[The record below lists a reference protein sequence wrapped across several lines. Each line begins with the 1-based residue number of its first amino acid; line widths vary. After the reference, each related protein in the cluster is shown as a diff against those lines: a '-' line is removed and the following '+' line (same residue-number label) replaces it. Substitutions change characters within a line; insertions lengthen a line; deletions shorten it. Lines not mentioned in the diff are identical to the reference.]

1 MKKACTVMR
10 LLVLTSVL
18 FWPLS
23 LWAQNAESLY
33 TSSINVK
40 SQNQD
45 ELNQAMQKGLAQV
58 LLRTSGVP
66 SALKTPRIVNAL
78 DNPQAYVVGFRYN
91 KLNDPNPE
99 NTDLYALNLAFD
111 ETAIKKLLNEAGL
124 PIWGANRAPLMVWW
138 VTKGE
143 GEREIVNPDTA
154 PQIVQALSQQAK
166 SRGVPLTFPLLDIQ
180 DTETLQAEDIWSF
193 FLDKAKLASQ
203 RYGHENILVG
213 RTDFI
218 NGFGESRWVLL
229 LGDEEIKGEI
239 TQGELSPMLAK
250 AIDFAADN
258 IATRYAV
265 FNRGTSTTATRLI
278 VSNITNLQGFAAI
291 EQYFQRLDA
300 VKQVTASTIKQ
311 DAVTFELILNTDLA
325 QFEKIVHMDNKLAK
339 ESTNEAT
346 TSDTT
351 LYYRWNE

>member
-1 MKKACTVMR
+1 MKKTCAMMR
-10 LLVLTSVL
+10 LCVLAML
-18 FWPLS
+18 LLGPLS
-23 LWAQNAESLY
+23 LWAESATSLY
-33 TSSINVK
+33 TSIVNVK
-40 SQNQD
+40 SQD
-45 ELNQAMQKGLAQV
+45 PSELNQAMQKGLAQV
-58 LLRTSGVP
+58 LLRTSGVS

-78 DNPQAYVVGFRYN
+78 AKPQVYVIGFRYN

-180 DTETLQAEDIWSF
+180 DTETLQAEDVWGF

-229 LGDEEIKGEI
+229 LGDEVIKGEN

-265 FNRGTSTTATRLI
+265 FNRGNSTTATRLN

>member
-1 MKKACTVMR
+1 MR
-10 LLVLTSVL
+10 LYVLATL
-18 FWPLS
+18 FLAPFS
-23 LWAQNAESLY
+23 LWAENTFSLY
-33 TSSINVK
+33 TSIVHVK
-40 SQNQD
+40 SQDQS

-58 LLRTSGVP
+58 LLRTSGVS

-78 DNPQAYVVGFRYN
+78 AKPQVYVTGFRYN

-99 NTDLYALNLAFD
+99 STDLYALSLTFD
-111 ETAIKKLLNEAGL
+111 EGAIKKLLNEAGL

-143 GEREIVNPDTA
+143 GEREIVNPDVA
-154 PQIVQALSQQAK
+154 PHIVQALSQQAK
-166 SRGVPLTFPLLDIQ
+166 SRGIPLTFPLLDIQ
-180 DTETLQAEDIWSF
+180 DTETLQAEDVWGF
-193 FLDKAKLASQ
+193 FLDKTKQASQ
-203 RYGHENILVG
+203 RYGHENILIG

-229 LGDEEIKGEI
+229 LGDEVIRGEN
-239 TQGELSPMLAK
+239 TQGELSPMLAT

-265 FNRGTSTTATRLI
+265 FNRGNSTTATRLVI
-278 VSNITNLQGFAAI
+278 SNITNLQDFAAI

-311 DAVTFELILNTDLA
+311 NAVTFDLILNTDLA

-339 ESTNEAT
+339 ESTDET
-346 TSDTT
+346 TSNTT
-351 LYYRWNE
+351 LYYRWSE